1 MELTMKLN
9 KLLLSAIAL
18 APLSMAQAA
27 IDVNDVYARATPP
40 NATTSAVFGTIENTG
55 NEVRT
60 IVSASSQAS
69 SVVELHDVIKE
80 GDVMKM
86 RQVNTIDI
94 PANGKTILKPGSL
107 HVMLLDVKAPMKE
120 GDTINVELT
129 FANGEVKVLT
139 VPVKK
144 VMSGMKHHKHH

>member
-1 MELTMKLN
+1 MKLN

>member
-1 MELTMKLN
+1 
-9 KLLLSAIAL
+9 
-18 APLSMAQAA
+18 
-27 IDVNDVYARATPP
+27 
-40 NATTSAVFGTIENTG
+40 
-55 NEVRT
+55 
-60 IVSASSQAS
+60 
-69 SVVELHDVIKE
+69 VVELHDVIKE

-120 GDTINVELT
+120 GDTINVELN

-144 VMSGMKHHKHH
+144 VMSGIKHHKHH